1 MGLWT
6 RVQEWRGRSRVAK
19 VDSYMRWTLYVL
31 PVFLPASGTAGVFM
45 NSGLTRPW
53 ILALGGI
60 YTLQGVLGISV
71 FRRSIDHYLWKKP
84 APWWL
89 LAGQVLLFV
98 MALACMVISFSVYG
112 GEHSSTIGLFLW
124 NGSLSAFGPFTL
136 LVRKA
141 SRFVTAS
148 VAVALLLGLGVLAL
162 GAGWQAAAAITG
174 TVLGVTLCCLYVV
187 RLSGWMLHVMWEL
200 ETAREAQARLAV
212 AEERLRFGR
221 DLHDV
226 LGRNLAVIALKSELA
241 CQLARRGSDAALA
254 QMTEVQRIAQESQR
268 EVREVVR
275 GYREADL
282 HTELVGARGVLSAA
296 DIDCRIDDTAGK
308 SLPPPVQSVLAW
320 VVREGT
326 TNVLRHTDARR
337 CAVRLRV
344 VADAEAVLI
353 MENDGVREPDGDPGS
368 GNGSGL
374 AGLRERLT
382 VLGGTLTYEHKANA
396 TFRLT
401 ARVPLTEAGDAEEA
415 AVPDRTPAGKPGK
428 APGGAPAGNPGRV
441 QEEVQVNGGTA

>member
-1 MGLWT
+1 MGLLT
-6 RVQEWRGRSRVAK
+6 RVREWRGRSRVAK
-19 VDSYMRWTLYVL
+19 FDSYTRWTLYVL
-31 PVFLPASGTAGVFM
+31 PVVLPGFGTVGVLAD
-45 NSGLTRPW
+45 SALTRPW
-53 ILALGGI
+53 ILTLGGI
-60 YTLQGVLGISV
+60 FTVQGILGISI
-71 FRRSIDHYLWKKP
+71 FRRALDHYLWKKP
-84 APWWL
+84 APWWPL
-89 LAGQVLLFV
+89 GMQALLFV
-98 MALACMVISFSVYG
+98 AAMVCMVISFGTYG
-112 GEHSSTIGLFLW
+112 NEFASTIGLFLW
-124 NGSLSAFGPFTL
+124 NGSLSVFGPWTL
-136 LVRKA
+136 LVRKIR
-141 SRFVTAS
+141 RFVYS
-148 VAVALLLGLGVLAL
+148 CVGVALLLGIGVLIL
-162 GAGWQAAAAITG
+162 GAGWQAALALTG
-174 TVLGVTLCCLYVV
+174 SVLGLTLWCVYVV

-241 CQLARRGSDAALA
+241 CQLARRGSEKALTE
-254 QMTEVQRIAQESQR
+254 MTEVQRIAQESQR

-296 DIDCRIDDTAGK
+296 DISCRIDDTAGK
-308 SLPPPVQSVLAW
+308 TLPPPVQSVLAW

-326 TNVLRHTDARR
+326 TNVLRHADARR

-344 VADAEAVLI
+344 TADTKAVLI
-353 MENDGVREPDGDPGS
+353 MENDGVREPDGDPGD

-382 VLGGTLTYEHKANA
+382 VLGGTLTYERGDKA

-401 ARVPLTEAGDAEEA
+401 AEVPLTGAGDAAEA
-415 AVPDRTPAGKPGK
+415 SDGVRAA
-428 APGGAPAGNPGRV
+428 AA
-441 QEEVQVNGGTA
+441 VNGGTP